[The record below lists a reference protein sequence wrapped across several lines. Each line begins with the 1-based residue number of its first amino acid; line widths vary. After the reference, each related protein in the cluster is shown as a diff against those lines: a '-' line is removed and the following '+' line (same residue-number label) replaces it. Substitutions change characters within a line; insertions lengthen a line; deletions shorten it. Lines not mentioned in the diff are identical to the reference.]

1 MVGVQLAEAVF
12 VSAPR
17 AQLAVKRIRQGHQG
31 KLRVPAHMQVGSLR
45 RIGRD
50 GQRHTTVNRLII
62 IEEAIDREGTA
73 GDSDKGKKKMLVLEK
88 TTKIIFFP
96 VLII

>member
-17 AQLAVKRIRQGHQG
+17 AQLAVKRIRQGHQS
-31 KLRVPAHMQVGSLR
+31 KLWVPAHMQVGSLSK
-45 RIGRD
+45 IGSH

-62 IEEAIDREGTA
+62 IEKAINRAGTA
-73 GDSDKGKKKMLVLEK
+73 GDSDKGKKRCWY
-88 TTKIIFFP
+88 
-96 VLII
+96 

>member
-31 KLRVPAHMQVGSLR
+31 KLRAPAHMQVGSLR
-45 RIGRD
+45 RIGRNR
-50 GQRHTTVNRLII
+50 QRHTTVNRLII
-62 IEEAIDREGTA
+62 IEKAINRAGTA
-73 GDSDKGKKKMLVLEK
+73 GDSDKGKKRCWY
-88 TTKIIFFP
+88 
-96 VLII
+96 

>member
-17 AQLAVKRIRQGHQG
+17 AQLVVKRIRQGHQG

-62 IEEAIDREGTA
+62 IEKRQLTGYGLQETQIRERKDVGTRK
-73 GDSDKGKKKMLVLEK
+73 DDKNYL
-88 TTKIIFFP
+88 FFSP
-96 VLII
+96 C

>member
-1 MVGVQLAEAVF
+1 MGIQLAEAVF

-17 AQLAVKRIRQGHQG
+17 EQLAVRRIRHQG

-62 IEEAIDREGTA
+62 IEKRQLTGYGLQETQIRER
-73 GDSDKGKKKMLVLEK
+73 KRC
-88 TTKIIFFP
+88 
-96 VLII
+96 

>member
-1 MVGVQLAEAVF
+1 
-12 VSAPR
+12 
-17 AQLAVKRIRQGHQG
+17 
-31 KLRVPAHMQVGSLR
+31 MQVGSLR

-62 IEEAIDREGTA
+62 IENAINRAGTA
-73 GDSDKGKKKMLVLEK
+73 GDSDQGKKRMLVLEK

-96 VLII
+96 YRVNKIYSKIIN